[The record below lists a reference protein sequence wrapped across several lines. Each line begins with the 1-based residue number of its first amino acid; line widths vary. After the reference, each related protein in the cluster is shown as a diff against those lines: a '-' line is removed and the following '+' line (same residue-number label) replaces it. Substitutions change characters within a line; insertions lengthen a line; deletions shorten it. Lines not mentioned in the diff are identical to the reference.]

1 MGDPRKTRKQFKR
14 PLTIWN
20 TASIAREKVL
30 KETFGLKNKREIWK
44 TETNLRKK
52 RHSARSLLAL
62 PLEKRLKR
70 EKELIGSLSRMGIL
84 SENAGLDDVLTLT
97 IESFLERRLQTMTW
111 RKGLANTA
119 IQARQF
125 VTHGHIAIGGKRVT
139 APSYMVTAEDEG
151 KISYYAGKKM
161 ILAPVIKEAKK
172 DGKKKTI
179 KEEFEAAKP
188 AEAPNEAAID
198 VMKAVKEAREKELA
212 KTKKKKDGEEKPAE
226 KPAEKKKDAKK
237 EKPAEKKKDAKK
249 EKPAKEAKTAEVK
262 KEVKK

>member
-20 TASIAREKVL
+20 TASIAREKIL

-62 PLEKRLKR
+62 PLEERLKR
-70 EKELIGSLSRMGIL
+70 EKELIGSLSKMGIL

-119 IQARQF
+119 TQARQF

-139 APSYMVTAEDEG
+139 APSYMVTADDEK
-151 KISYYAGKKM
+151 KIGYYGGKKM
-161 ILAPVIKEAKK
+161 MLKPVVKETKK
-172 DGKKKTI
+172 DEKKKTI
-179 KEEFEAAKP
+179 KEKFEEAKP
-188 AEAPNEAAID
+188 AEAPVEDTVD
-198 VMKAVKEAREKELA
+198 VMKAVKEAREKAQAEA
-212 KTKKKKDGEEKPAE
+212 KGEKGDKEKQLKSLQKRKKLQRKKSLKKKQLKPR
-226 KPAEKKKDAKK
+226 KR
-237 EKPAEKKKDAKK
+237 
-249 EKPAKEAKTAEVK
+249 
-262 KEVKK
+262 

>member
-14 PLTIWN
+14 PLMIWN

-62 PLEKRLKR
+62 PLEERLKR

-97 IESFLERRLQTMTW
+97 IESFLERRLQTIVW

-119 IQARQF
+119 TQARQF
-125 VTHGHIAIGGKRVT
+125 VTHRHIAIGGKRVT
-139 APSYMVTAEDEG
+139 APSYMVTTKDEG
-151 KISYYAGKKM
+151 KIDYYAGKKM
-161 ILAPVIKEAKK
+161 ILTPIVKEAKK
-172 DGKKKTI
+172 NEKKKTI
-179 KEEFEAAKP
+179 KEEFEEAKP
-188 AEAPNEAAID
+188 AEAPTKNAVDI
-198 VMKAVKEAREKELA
+198 MKAIKNAREKSGS
-212 KTKKKKDGEEKPAE
+212 KEEKGGKEKEKTAAE
-226 KPAEKKKDAKK
+226 PTKEKKAAKEEPKK
-237 EKPAEKKKDAKK
+237 EKKAAKEEPKK
-249 EKPAKEAKTAEVK
+249 EEKAAKGK